1 MKIPIEVS
9 TFVAEYASLFN
20 RVEEIAVSVLTKIA
34 QAHNGFF
41 QYHKINHQK
50 PYQKTNPL

>member
-9 TFVAEYASLFN
+9 TFFAEYASLFN